1 MKPDEIEFVADVARA
16 GAGVHVDREKI
27 YLIESRLGPVA
38 RREGFGSIRE
48 MLLAARQR
56 REETLLWAVVEAMAG
71 GETCFFR
78 DQAPFTRFRDEML
91 PALAQN
97 RGGGGPIKVWSA
109 GCGGGQEAYSLA
121 LAAEEASAPVLACG
135 VDILGSDLSDRQL
148 EKAQSGLYT
157 QFEVQR
163 GLPIRMLVQHFEKRD
178 ELWGLSPRM
187 RSMVRWRRVNL
198 HADFRAL
205 GQFDVIFCRNVL
217 TGMEPQAR
225 RKALEQLSM
234 ALTSNGYLVVGATE
248 TVGGLSEAFVSQDGG
263 VYRVNPAF
271 RAAA

>member
-1 MKPDEIEFVADVARA
+1 MKPDEVEFVADVARA

-27 YLIESRLGPVA
+27 YLIESRLAPVA

-56 REETLLWAVVEAMAG
+56 REESLMWAVVEAMAA

-78 DQAPFTRFRDEML
+78 EPAAFARFRDEIL
-91 PALAQN
+91 PSLASTRQ
-97 RGGGGPIKVWSA
+97 GSGPIRVWSA
-109 GCGGGQEAYSLA
+109 GCASGQEAYSLA
-121 LAAEEASAPVLACG
+121 FQVEEANAAVLACG
-135 VDILGSDLSDRQL
+135 VDILASDLSDRQL

-163 GLPIRMLVQHFEKRD
+163 GLPIKLLVQHFEKRD
-178 ELWGLSPRM
+178 ELWALSPRM

-217 TGMEPQAR
+217 TLMEPQAR
-225 RKALEQLSM
+225 KQALQQLSM
-234 ALTSNGYLVVGATE
+234 ALSPDGYLVLGATE
-248 TVGGLSEAFVSQDGG
+248 TTGALDEAFVSLDAG
-263 VYRVNPAF
+263 VYRINPAA
-271 RAAA
+271 RVAA